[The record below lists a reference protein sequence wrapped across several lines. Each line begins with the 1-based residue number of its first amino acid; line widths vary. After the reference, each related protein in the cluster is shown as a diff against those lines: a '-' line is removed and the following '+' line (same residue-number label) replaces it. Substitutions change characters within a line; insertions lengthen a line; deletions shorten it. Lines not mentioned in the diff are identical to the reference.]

1 LAPRHGACEGAGSW
15 TRENIHD
22 LKQGAWREF
31 SCFAAGCHGEKEI
44 VRIGLLKGSQGCLMM
59 RMSDGQPSGVIK
71 TMDEGWLVTTSDDVA
86 DEQQTIISGHRDDG

>member
-1 LAPRHGACEGAGSW
+1 
-15 TRENIHD
+15 
-22 LKQGAWREF
+22 
-31 SCFAAGCHGEKEI
+31 
-44 VRIGLLKGSQGCLMM
+44 MM